1 MYTDGILRHRTDTL
15 ANWEKFNPVLAKGE
29 IVIVNDGDTVKL
41 KAGDGAKKFTSLPYI
56 GGGAIAD
63 LSGINN
69 NINNILSR
77 LSVLENA
84 RKIISITKTLTLTTD
99 WQDTGIKGSA
109 LSTGVYI
116 VSVTGFSAKATL
128 IWSEN
133 FVGLMSWYENNTN
146 DSNFNEIALHT
157 AGHAINGIMISLRT
171 LRMPN
176 IGFGGV
182 EGDNFLKLEI
192 KSNINLNESP
202 VTFNFMKLF

>member
-56 GGGAIAD
+56 GGAIAD

-146 DSNFNEIALHT
+146 DSNFNEIALHP